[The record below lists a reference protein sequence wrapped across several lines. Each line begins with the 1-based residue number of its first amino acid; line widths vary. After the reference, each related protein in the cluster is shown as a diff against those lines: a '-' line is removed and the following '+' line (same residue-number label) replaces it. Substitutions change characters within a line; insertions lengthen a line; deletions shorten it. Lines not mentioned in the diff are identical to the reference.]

1 MEKIAFISGGIF
13 IYWSSIILAL
23 AALAA
28 ITIFAAVYLAKSDD
42 LVGASVTIPLAMVAS
57 IVLSRLIHW
66 YCRSDAYE
74 SMGAALTDYTKGGY
88 ALMGVFI
95 ACLAV
100 AALLRLFRV
109 VKNLRQMYDSM
120 AIGAGAG
127 IAVGRLAS
135 LFNASDRGMALSENV
150 GFPFAFPVTNTVSGV
165 VENRLAT
172 FMIQSGVVTVVLV
185 LLVLYMVISKV
196 AKREIP
202 EGDVALIFLLAYGAS
217 QIVCD
222 STRYDSLFLRS
233 NGFISVVQIL
243 GLVAMVVPIVVF
255 SVRAVK
261 NMGIK
266 KIHFVFW
273 VLILGM
279 MGLAGYM
286 EYYVQRH
293 GNEAAFAYSLMSGA
307 LICVVLVALTIRT
320 MGNIAKSK
328 KTVNIQAEK
337 LVETVNGTAT
347 DKTKEK
353 EDSKKELPKE
363 PKVEQKAQPKEVRE
377 EPRIA
382 FPVAFPEAPSEV
394 PQEEL
399 PKKLP
404 VAFPKASAEEI
415 PEKLPKKLPV
425 AFPKENV
432 EES

>member
-13 IYWSSIILAL
+13 IYWSSIILSL

-28 ITIFAAVYLAKSDD
+28 IAIFAAMYLGKSGDI
-42 LVGASVTIPLAMVAS
+42 VGASVTVPLAMVAS

-66 YCRSDAYE
+66 YCRADAYE
-74 SMGAALTDYTKGGY
+74 SMNAALTDYTKGGY

-95 ACLAV
+95 ACLVV
-100 AALLRLFRV
+100 AALLRLVRV
-109 VKNLRQMYDSM
+109 VKNLRQMYDCM
-120 AIGAGAG
+120 AVGAGIG

-135 LFNASDRGMALSENV
+135 LFNASDRGMALPDSV

-172 FMIQSGVVTVVLV
+172 FMIQAGVVAVIVS
-185 LLVLYMVISKV
+185 LLLLYMFISYLARHK
-196 AKREIP
+196 IP
-202 EGDVALIFLLAYGAS
+202 DGDVCLIFLLAYGAS

-255 SVRAVK
+255 SVRSVM
-261 NMGIK
+261 NMGLK
-266 KIHFVFW
+266 KFHIICW

-307 LICVVLVALTIRT
+307 LVVIVLVTLVIRAVGNYAGKKKAL
-320 MGNIAKSK
+320 A
-328 KTVNIQAEK
+328 
-337 LVETVNGTAT
+337 
-347 DKTKEK
+347 
-353 EDSKKELPKE
+353 
-363 PKVEQKAQPKEVRE
+363 
-377 EPRIA
+377 
-382 FPVAFPEAPSEV
+382 PVAE
-394 PQEEL
+394 
-399 PKKLP
+399 
-404 VAFPKASAEEI
+404 ASAEMPAEAAAEE
-415 PEKLPKKLPV
+415 PAQPV
-425 AFPKENV
+425 A
-432 EES
+432 EEPAQPVAEEPADPPAEAAEETAEAVQEAPQTV

>member
-74 SMGAALTDYTKGGY
+74 SMSAALTDYTKGGY

-109 VKNLRQMYDSM
+109 VKNLLQMYDSM
-120 AIGAGAG
+120 AIGAGVG

-135 LFNASDRGMALSENV
+135 LFNASDRGMALPESV

-172 FMIQSGVVTVVLV
+172 FMIQSGVVTAVLV

-196 AKREIP
+196 AKNKIP
-202 EGDVALIFLLAYGAS
+202 DGDVALIFLLAYGAS

-243 GLVAMVVPIVVF
+243 GLVAMVVPIAVF

-266 KIHFVFW
+266 KIHFVLW

-307 LICVVLVALTIRT
+307 LLAIVLVSLVLRF
-320 MGNIAKSK
+320 MGNLAKK
-328 KTVNIQAEK
+328 NKTVDEKAAELVDAVAEAAEK
-337 LVETVNGTAT
+337 PAEAVEETAAEAETV
-347 DKTKEK
+347 
-353 EDSKKELPKE
+353 
-363 PKVEQKAQPKEVRE
+363 
-377 EPRIA
+377 
-382 FPVAFPEAPSEV
+382 
-394 PQEEL
+394 
-399 PKKLP
+399 
-404 VAFPKASAEEI
+404 
-415 PEKLPKKLPV
+415 
-425 AFPKENV
+425 
-432 EES
+432 